1 VDLRRPID
9 GDRCD
14 RNDRWFDQRNCT
26 KKFASAETTNRLH
39 ITGGEGDDGTGI
51 GTGTGT
57 GIGTG
62 IGTSTSCCT
71 DLSGRANSN
80 SASADGVEQPNL
92 GMHDKRAKN
101 IFR

>member
-51 GTGTGT
+51 GTR
-57 GIGTG
+57 
-62 IGTSTSCCT
+62 TSTSCCT

>member
-14 RNDRWFDQRNCT
+14 RNDRWFDQWNCT
-26 KKFASAETTNRLH
+26 KEFASARTTNRLH
-39 ITGGEGDDGTGI
+39 IAGGEGDDR
-51 GTGTGT
+51 TGT
-57 GIGTG
+57 GID
-62 IGTSTSCCT
+62 TSTSTSTSSCT

-80 SASADGVEQPNL
+80 SDSPDGVEQPNL
-92 GMHDKRAKN
+92 GMHDKRSKN